1 MLKSKNPTK
10 NKHLLHICAY
20 ICKILISLKK
30 SSIGFSLVMF
40 IFTCSSYNQIAFPI
54 GFTKY
59 Y

>member
-30 SSIGFSLVMF
+30 AALVF
-40 IFTCSSYNQIAFPI
+40 HWSCSSSLAVAI
-54 GFTKY
+54 TKSLSP
-59 Y
+59 